1 MAVDYLVF
9 LLRWYNWLYV
19 AGVLVA
25 ALSIA
30 RLGVLARAGAALG
43 RGLGL
48 QRVSGHP
55 VVRIFGLAFGLIGL
69 TVNGALHDYWP
80 TAQETGF
87 LPGLVVTVALAAIA
101 TRGLGRVLERHFPE
115 IKAVRWG
122 APGLTGREG
131 RVVSRAVSPD
141 YRAGRAQVMGEDET
155 LHMVF
160 CKTTGEEIP
169 FGAVVVLGE
178 YDAEDGRYYV
188 ERIDR
193 VEAPSKSSLPVRDG

>member
-1 MAVDYLVF
+1 MSYLIF

-19 AGVLVA
+19 AGLLLA
-25 ALSIA
+25 ALSLA
-30 RLGVLARAGAALG
+30 RLGVLARAGRALG

-55 VVRIFGLAFGLIGL
+55 LVRIFGLAFGVIGL

-80 TAQETGF
+80 TAQEMGF
-87 LPGLVVTVALAAIA
+87 LPGLVLTVVLAVLV
-101 TRGLGRVLERHFPE
+101 TRGLGQVLERHFPE

-122 APGLTGREG
+122 APGLGGREG
-131 RVVSRAVSPD
+131 RVVSRTVSLD

-155 LHMVF
+155 LHMVL
-160 CKTTGEEIP
+160 CKTKGEEIP

-188 ERIDR
+188 ER
-193 VEAPSKSSLPVRDG
+193 VGQAEASSNPSQPACDE